1 MDYVGLGKAN
11 LMASRVGFGAM
22 SLKDIQ
28 SEEDAALLVHK
39 AYDAGV
45 NFFDIS
51 HTVPESEKRLGA
63 CLHGIRQNVILS
75 TKAQVLDARDLS
87 EDLEASLEAL
97 QTDYVDLFQ
106 YEASEKGLADFD
118 EVCAQMKRLQER
130 KKIKHFGLATESLDI
145 AKKALDY
152 GAFETIQAP
161 FNVLTGVEGEA
172 LSKEAAQKDIG
183 FVAMKPLYGGLLQ
196 NLPLALGY
204 LFQFENVVPLWGVR
218 NIEEL
223 EQILYFNDHPPV
235 IDEQFKAEVE
245 KSRAFFN

>member
-1 MDYVGLGKAN
+1 MDYVGLGKSN

-22 SLKDIQ
+22 SLKDIDG
-28 SEEDAALLVHK
+28 EENAAILIHK

-75 TKAQVLDARDLS
+75 TKACVLDARSLA
-87 EDLEASLEAL
+87 EDLEASLDAL

-106 YEASEKGLADFD
+106 YEVDEKGLADFD
-118 EVCAQMKRLQER
+118 QVVAQMKRLQER
-130 KKIKHFGLATESLDI
+130 NKIRHFGLATENLDI
-145 AKKALDY
+145 AQKAIDFGL
-152 GAFETIQAP
+152 FETVQAP
-161 FNVLTGVEGEA
+161 FNMLIDGEGER
-172 LSKEAAQKDIG
+172 LTKEAAQKDIG
-183 FVAMKPLYGGLLQ
+183 FVAMKPLYGGLVQ
-196 NLPLALGY
+196 NTPLALGY
-204 LFQFENVVPLWGVR
+204 LYQFENVVPLWGVR
-218 NIEEL
+218 NLEEL

-245 KSRAFFN
+245 KVRDFFN

>member
-1 MDYVGLGKAN
+1 MDYVALGKTK

-28 SEEDAALLVHK
+28 SEEDAAVLVHK

-63 CLHGIRQNVILS
+63 CLHGIRQNVLLS
-75 TKAQVLDARDLS
+75 TKAQVLDARDLAD
-87 EDLEASLEAL
+87 DLEASLEAL

-106 YEASEKGLADFD
+106 YEVSEKALADFD
-118 EVCAQMKRLQER
+118 KVSEQMQRLVER
-130 KKIKHFGLATESLDI
+130 NKIRHFGLAAESLEI
-145 AKKALDY
+145 AKEALES
-152 GAFETIQAP
+152 GVFETIQAP
-161 FNVLTGVEGEA
+161 FNMLTGSDGELLA
-172 LSKEAAQKDIG
+172 KEAAQKDIG
-183 FVAMKPLYGGLLQ
+183 LIAMKPLYGGLVQ

-204 LFQFENVVPLWGVR
+204 LYQFENVVPLWGAR
-218 NIEEL
+218 TIEEL
-223 EQILYFNDHPPV
+223 EQILYFNDHPPKL
-235 IDEQFKAEVE
+235 DELFLAEVE

>member
-1 MDYVGLGKAN
+1 MDYVGLGKSN

-22 SLKDIQ
+22 SLKDIE
-28 SEEDAALLVHK
+28 SEEDAAVLVHK

-75 TKAQVLDARDLS
+75 TKACVLDARSLS
-87 EDLEASLEAL
+87 EDLEASLDAL

-106 YEASEKGLADFD
+106 YEVDEKGLADFD
-118 EVCAQMKRLQER
+118 EICEQMKRLQER
-130 KKIKHFGLATESLDI
+130 KKIRHFGLATENLDI
-145 AKKALDY
+145 AQKALDF
-152 GAFETIQAP
+152 GLFETVQAP
-161 FNVLTGVEGEA
+161 FNILVDGEGERLA
-172 LSKEAAQKDIG
+172 RQAAQKDIG
-183 FVAMKPLYGGLLQ
+183 FVAMKPLYGGLVQ
-196 NLPLALGY
+196 NTPLALGY
-204 LFQFENVVPLWGVR
+204 LYQFENVVHLWGVR
-218 NIEEL
+218 NLEEL

-245 KSRAFFN
+245 KVRDFFN

>member
-1 MDYVGLGKAN
+1 MDYVGLGKSN

-22 SLKDIQ
+22 SLKDIE
-28 SEEDAALLVHK
+28 SEEDAAVLVHK

-75 TKAQVLDARDLS
+75 TKACVLDARSLS
-87 EDLEASLEAL
+87 EDLEASLDAL

-106 YEASEKGLADFD
+106 YEVDEKGLADFD
-118 EVCAQMKRLQER
+118 EICEQMKRLQER
-130 KKIKHFGLATESLDI
+130 NKIRHFGLATENLDI
-145 AKKALDY
+145 AQKALDF
-152 GAFETIQAP
+152 GLFETVQAP
-161 FNVLTGVEGEA
+161 FNILVDGEGERLA
-172 LSKEAAQKDIG
+172 KEAAQKDIG
-183 FVAMKPLYGGLLQ
+183 FVAMKPLYGGLVQ
-196 NLPLALGY
+196 NTPLALGY
-204 LFQFENVVPLWGVR
+204 LYQFENVVPLWGVR
-218 NIEEL
+218 NLEEL

-245 KSRAFFN
+245 KVRDFFN